1 MMGSQGE
8 LDLYTLDV
16 TSDLPAAGIRVL
28 QATAGVSYAE
38 IGFLPET
45 ESSPGGMAIGIVSR
59 GESSEEGTPFEVRW
73 TSMKGTALH
82 TVGEF
87 VLNEGQKLHSIL
99 ILANEF
105 WGVVAEANGAHTLFN
120 SSGTQGPVLADQ
132 LGSLVPFDG
141 EGVVLRRLKDGGP
154 VGNFTP

>member
-16 TSDLPAAGIRVL
+16 TRDLPAAGIRVL
-28 QATAGVSYAE
+28 QSEAGVSHAE

-45 ESSPGGMAIGIVSR
+45 ESSPGGMAIGIVVR
-59 GESSEEGTPFEVRW
+59 GELSEEGTAFEVRW
-73 TSMKGTALH
+73 TSMKGTELH
-82 TVGEF
+82 TVGGF
-87 VLNEGQKLHSIL
+87 VLKEGQKLHSIL

-105 WGVVAEANGAHTLFN
+105 WGVVSEANGAHTLFN
-120 SSGTQGPVLADQ
+120 SSGTQGPVPAGQ
-132 LGSLVPFDG
+132 LGSLVPFGG

-154 VGNFTP
+154 VSNFTP